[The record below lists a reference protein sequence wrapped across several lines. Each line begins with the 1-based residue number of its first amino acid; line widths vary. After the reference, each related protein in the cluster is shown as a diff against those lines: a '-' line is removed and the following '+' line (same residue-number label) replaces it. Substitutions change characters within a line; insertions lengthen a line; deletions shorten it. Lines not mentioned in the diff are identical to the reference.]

1 MFVYFVN
8 FLVVLFLLILSIRL
22 ITLDNKLTE
31 KKEKKNVERKLAR
44 RIVLILIEFKMKRR
58 NNISSG
64 KTAAL

>member
-44 RIVLILIEFKMKRR
+44 RIVLILIEFKMKQR